1 MNKKI
6 VVVAGLALAL
16 AACGKE
22 GGGTTGGQSAAAP
35 KPGEK
40 PGVCLVMK
48 SLANEFFQQMQ
59 KGAEEHAA
67 KRGDLTLSVVGIQNE
82 TDIDNQVAAIEKC
95 VTQQAKAIVIA
106 PADSRAL
113 VAPLKRAVD
122 SGVKVVNIDV
132 QLEEGAMKS
141 AGIADKVP
149 FVGPDNREGAK
160 QSGMEL
166 VKAVGKDAEVVI
178 LEGNPGAANA
188 TQRKTGFE
196 DAIKEGGLKL
206 VDSKTAH
213 WETNEAHTVFGN
225 MLTAHPNIKGVLA
238 ANDNMA
244 LGALKAIEEQGKKEQ
259 IKVAA
264 FDNIPAIAS
273 YVKSGAVV
281 STLDQYGAQQAANG
295 IDYAMKMIAGENI
308 SGWQKTEIKLITK
321 DNVG

>member
-1 MNKKI
+1 MYKKI

-16 AACGKE
+16 TACGKE
-22 GGGTTGGQSAAAP
+22 GGTTAEPAAAP

-40 PGVCLVMK
+40 PSVCLVMK

-82 TDIDNQVAAIEKC
+82 TDIDNQVAAVEKC
-95 VTQQAKAIVIA
+95 VTQQAKAVVIA

-113 VAPLKRAVD
+113 IAPIKRAVD
-122 SGVKVVNIDV
+122 AGVKVVNIDV
-132 QLEEGAMKS
+132 QLDEGAMKA
-141 AGIADKVP
+141 AGIGDKVP

-166 VKAVGKDAEVVI
+166 AKAVGKGAEVVI

-188 TQRKTGFE
+188 AQRKAGFE
-196 DAIKEGGLKL
+196 DAIKAGGLKL

-213 WETNEAHTVFGN
+213 WETDEAHTVFGN
-225 MLTAHPNIKGVLA
+225 MLTGHPNIKGVLA
-238 ANDNMA
+238 GNDNMA
-244 LGALKAIEEQGKKEQ
+244 LGALKAIEEQGKKDQ

-264 FDNIPAIAS
+264 FDNIPAIAQ
-273 YVKSGAVV
+273 YVKDGSVV
-281 STLDQYGAQQAANG
+281 STLDQYGAQQASNG
-295 IDYAMKMIAGENI
+295 IDYAMKMIAGENF

-321 DNVG
+321 DNLG

>member
-1 MNKKI
+1 MKKI
-6 VVVAGLALAL
+6 IAVAGLALAL
-16 AACGKE
+16 TACGKE
-22 GGGTTGGQSAAAP
+22 GGTTPASAPAA

-40 PGVCLVMK
+40 PAVCLVMK

-59 KGAEEHAA
+59 KGAEAHAA
-67 KRGDLTLSVVGIQNE
+67 KRGDLTLQVTGIQNE
-82 TDIDNQVAAIEKC
+82 TDIDNQVAAVEKC
-95 VTQQAKAIVIA
+95 VTQGAKAVVIA

-113 VAPLKRAVD
+113 IAPLKRAVD
-122 SGVKVVNIDV
+122 AGVKVVNIDV
-132 QLEEGAMKS
+132 QLEEAAMKS

-166 VKAVGKDAEVVI
+166 VKAIGKDAEVVI

-188 TQRKTGFE
+188 AMRKAGFE

-238 ANDNMA
+238 GNDNMA
-244 LGALKAIEEQGKKEQ
+244 LGALKAIEEQGKSDV

-264 FDNIPAIAS
+264 FDNIPAIQQ

-281 STLDQYGAQQAANG
+281 ATLDQYGALQAANG
-295 IDYAMKMIAGENI
+295 IDYAMKMIGGENL
-308 SGWQKTEIKLITK
+308 SGWQKTDIKLITK
-321 DNVG
+321 GNVG

>member
-6 VVVAGLALAL
+6 VAVAGLALAL
-16 AACGKE
+16 TACGKE
-22 GGGTTGGQSAAAP
+22 GGTGGTTAAAP

-40 PGVCLVMK
+40 PSICLVMK

-67 KRGDLTLSVVGIQNE
+67 KRGDLALSVVGIQNE
-82 TDIDNQVAAIEKC
+82 TDIDNQVAAVEKC
-95 VTQQAKAIVIA
+95 VTQQAKAVVIA

-113 VAPLKRAVD
+113 VQPLKRAVD
-122 SGVKVVNIDV
+122 AGVHVVNIDV
-132 QLEEGAMKS
+132 QLDEGAMKA

-149 FVGPDNREGAK
+149 FVGPDNRDGAK
-160 QSGMEL
+160 QSGLEL
-166 VKAVGKDAEVVI
+166 VKALGKDAEVVI

-188 TQRKTGFE
+188 TQRKAGFE

-225 MLTAHPNIKGVLA
+225 MLTAHPGIKGVLA

-244 LGALKAIEEQGKKEQ
+244 LGALKAIEEQGKKDQ
-259 IKVAA
+259 IKVAS

-281 STLDQYGAQQAANG
+281 ATLDQYGAQQAANG
-295 IDYAMKMIAGENI
+295 IDYAMKMIAGESF

>member
-16 AACGKE
+16 TACGKE
-22 GGGTTGGQSAAAP
+22 GGTTAAP
-35 KPGEK
+35 ATAAKPGEK

-82 TDIDNQVAAIEKC
+82 TDIDNQVAAVEKC
-95 VTQQAKAIVIA
+95 VTQQAKAVVIA

-113 VAPLKRAVD
+113 VAPIKRAVD
-122 SGVKVVNIDV
+122 AGVKVVNIDV
-132 QLEEGAMKS
+132 QLDEGAMKA
-141 AGIADKVP
+141 AGIGDKVP

-166 VKAVGKDAEVVI
+166 VKALGKDAEVVI

-188 TQRKTGFE
+188 AQRKAGFE
-196 DAIKEGGLKL
+196 DAIKAGGLKL

-213 WETNEAHTVFGN
+213 WETDEAHTVFGN
-225 MLTAHPNIKGVLA
+225 MLTGHPNIKGVLA
-238 ANDNMA
+238 GNDNMA
-244 LGALKAIEEQGKKEQ
+244 LGALKAIEEQGKKGQ

-264 FDNIPAIAS
+264 FDNIPAIAQ
-273 YVKSGAVV
+273 YVKDGSVV
-281 STLDQYGAQQAANG
+281 STLDQYGAQQASNG
-295 IDYAMKMIAGENI
+295 IDYAMKMIAGENF

>member
-1 MNKKI
+1 MKKQI
-6 VVVAGLALAL
+6 IAVAGLALAL

-22 GGGTTGGQSAAAP
+22 GGTTAATAP
-35 KPGEK
+35 AAQPGEK
-40 PGVCLVMK
+40 PALCLVMK

-67 KRGDLTLSVVGIQNE
+67 KRGDLTLQVVGIQNE
-82 TDIDNQVAAIEKC
+82 TDIDNQVAAVEKC
-95 VTQQAKAIVIA
+95 VTQQARAIVIA

-113 VAPLKRAVD
+113 IAPLKRAVD
-122 SGVKVVNIDV
+122 AGVKVVNIDV
-132 QLEEGAMKS
+132 QLDEGAMKS

-160 QSGMEL
+160 QSGLEL
-166 VKAVGKDAEVVI
+166 VKALGKDAEVVI

-188 TQRKTGFE
+188 TQRKQGFE

-206 VDSKTAH
+206 AGSKTAH
-213 WETNEAHTVFGN
+213 WETNEAHTVLGS
-225 MLTAHPNIKGVLA
+225 MLTANQNIKGVLA

-244 LGALKAIEEQGKKEQ
+244 LGALKAIEEQGKKGQ

-264 FDNIPAIAS
+264 FDNIPAIQPH
-273 YVKSGAVV
+273 VKEGTVV
-281 STLDQYGAQQAANG
+281 ATLDQYGAQQAANG
-295 IDYAMKMIAGENI
+295 IDYAMKMIAGESF

-321 DNVG
+321 DSLQ

>member
-6 VVVAGLALAL
+6 LAVAGLALAL
-16 AACGKE
+16 TACGKE
-22 GGGTTGGQSAAAP
+22 GGTTAQPAAAP
-35 KPGEK
+35 KAGEK
-40 PGVCLVMK
+40 PSVCLVMK

-82 TDIDNQVAAIEKC
+82 TDIDNQVAAVEKC
-95 VTQQAKAIVIA
+95 VTQQAKAVVIA

-113 VAPLKRAVD
+113 IAPIKRAVD
-122 SGVKVVNIDV
+122 AGVKVVNIDV
-132 QLEEGAMKS
+132 QLDEGAMKA
-141 AGIADKVP
+141 AGIGDKVP

-166 VKAVGKDAEVVI
+166 VKAIGKGAEVVI

-188 TQRKTGFE
+188 AQRKAGFE

-213 WETNEAHTVFGN
+213 WETDEAHTVFGN
-225 MLTAHPNIKGVLA
+225 MLSAHPNIKGVLA
-238 ANDNMA
+238 GNDNMA
-244 LGALKAIEEQGKKEQ
+244 LGALKAIEEQGKKDQ

-264 FDNIPAIAS
+264 FDNIPAIAQ
-273 YVKSGAVV
+273 YVKDGSVV
-281 STLDQYGAQQAANG
+281 ATLDQYGAQQAANG

>member
-6 VVVAGLALAL
+6 VAVAGLALAL
-16 AACGKE
+16 TACGKE
-22 GGGTTGGQSAAAP
+22 GGTTTGQTAAAP

-40 PGVCLVMK
+40 PGICLVMK

-82 TDIDNQVAAIEKC
+82 TDIDNQVAAVEKC
-95 VTQQAKAIVIA
+95 VTQQAKAVVIA

-113 VAPLKRAVD
+113 VAPIKRAVD
-122 SGVKVVNIDV
+122 AGVKVVNIDV
-132 QLEEGAMKS
+132 QLDEGAMKA
-141 AGIADKVP
+141 AGIGDKVP

-188 TQRKTGFE
+188 TQRKAGFE

-206 VDSKTAH
+206 VDAKTAH
-213 WETNEAHTVFGN
+213 WETDEAHTVFGN
-225 MLTAHPNIKGVLA
+225 MLSAHPNIKGVLA
-238 ANDNMA
+238 GNDNMA
-244 LGALKAIEEQGKKEQ
+244 LGALKAIEEQGKKGQ

-264 FDNIPAIAS
+264 FDNIPAIAQ
-273 YVKSGAVV
+273 YVKDGSVV
-281 STLDQYGAQQAANG
+281 STLDQYGAQQASNG
-295 IDYAMKMIAGENI
+295 IDYAMKMIAGENFG
-308 SGWQKTEIKLITK
+308 GWQKTEIKLITK

>member
-6 VVVAGLALAL
+6 VAVAGLALAL
-16 AACGKE
+16 TACGKE
-22 GGGTTGGQSAAAP
+22 GGTTTGQTAAAP

-40 PGVCLVMK
+40 PSVCLVMK

-95 VTQQAKAIVIA
+95 VTQQAKAVVIA

-113 VAPLKRAVD
+113 VTPLKRAVD
-122 SGVKVVNIDV
+122 AGVKVVNIDV
-132 QLEEGAMKS
+132 QLDEGAMKA
-141 AGIADKVP
+141 AGIGDKVP
-149 FVGPDNREGAK
+149 FVGPDNRDGAK

-188 TQRKTGFE
+188 AQRKAGFE

-213 WETNEAHTVFGN
+213 WETNEAHTVFSN

-244 LGALKAIEEQGKKEQ
+244 LGALKAIEEQGKKDQ
-259 IKVAA
+259 VKVAA
-264 FDNIPAIAS
+264 FDNIPAIAQ
-273 YVKSGAVV
+273 YVKDGTVV
-281 STLDQYGAQQAANG
+281 STLDQYGAQQASNG
-295 IDYAMKMIAGENI
+295 IDYAMKMIAGQNF